1 MIASNRGFLRP
12 FINSDLILRSIAQRC
27 VSKDGRLHGRA
38 CCHPSRRAHR
48 NRLLPISTLQA
59 AEVGQARLRWAL
71 LRACERISRGRRQA
85 PGKWNIRLRSGV
97 MVNRNSLQAIY
108 LEMSFYVAMLRS
120 ILSHTLRMR
129 SELVH
134 ARKRDPVATRFRLGD
149 CYDAAP
155 RP

>member
-71 LRACERISRGRRQA
+71 LRMRVFISSHALSRGMTLLRFGEARETPA
-85 PGKWNIRLRSGV
+85 LRS
-97 MVNRNSLQAIY
+97 
-108 LEMSFYVAMLRS
+108 LR
-120 ILSHTLRMR
+120 L
-129 SELVH
+129 
-134 ARKRDPVATRFRLGD
+134 
-149 CYDAAP
+149 DALDDVGKP
-155 RP
+155 RAVFVP